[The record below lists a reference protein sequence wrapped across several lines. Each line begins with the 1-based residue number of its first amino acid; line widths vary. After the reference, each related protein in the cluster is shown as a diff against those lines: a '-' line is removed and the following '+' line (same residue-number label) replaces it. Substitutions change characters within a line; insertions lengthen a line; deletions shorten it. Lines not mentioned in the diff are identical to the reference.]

1 MRTLGFG
8 LALAAATQL
17 TLLTSPALAAGPRD
31 DAESTPPPQSGNA
44 STGWMLL
51 GGGGA
56 LVIGGIVVDAIGGSK
71 NQVSGTGA
79 AGDNGLTHNAKT
91 DLFFAGTTMIVA
103 GVLAGIY
110 GGSIVL
116 AANARKNQD
125 ANAQTTPPPAVGTSD
140 PVTKAAQTSLASAPT
155 FVVPVVGARF

>member
-8 LALAAATQL
+8 LALVAATQL

-31 DAESTPPPQSGNA
+31 DAESAPPQSANA
-44 STGWMLL
+44 STGWILL

-56 LVIGGIVVDAIGGSK
+56 LVIGGVVVDAIGGSK
-71 NQVSGTGA
+71 NDVSGTGA
-79 AGDNGLTHNAKT
+79 GGDSGLTHNAKT
-91 DLFFAGTTMIVA
+91 DLFFAGTTMIVV
-103 GVLAGIY
+103 GVLAGVY

-125 ANAQTTPPPAVGTSD
+125 ANAQTTPPPAMGTSD
-140 PVTKAAQTSLASAPT
+140 PVTKAAQASLASAPT